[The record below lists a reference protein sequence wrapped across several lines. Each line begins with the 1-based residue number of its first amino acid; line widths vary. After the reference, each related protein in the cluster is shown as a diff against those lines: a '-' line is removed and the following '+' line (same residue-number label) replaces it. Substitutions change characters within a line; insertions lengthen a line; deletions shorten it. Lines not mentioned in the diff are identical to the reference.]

1 LTEQAAAMEDLA
13 ALTGGRPVV
22 QSAGDTLA
30 GVKLHDLGHARRAWS
45 DNTHFGIVGGKGNSR
60 KLRQHIANLRAFY
73 DRVDD
78 VEERSRVRQRIGKLM
93 GGSAALIVGGVNKIE
108 IDARKD
114 LAQRTADAMRG
125 AVREGVLP
133 GGGVA
138 LMACKTILAEK
149 AAQSSESEEHVAYR
163 FLMKAIEEPM
173 RTILSNAGYDPSE
186 IMGEIKHAGPEY
198 GFDVNYGKVAKMIDA
213 GVFDVVSVVKE
224 AAFRA
229 ITSAG
234 LALTTDVLIHCKN
247 PEKAITP

>member
-1 LTEQAAAMEDLA
+1 MRSLVILATKLSKNAIALLLSNRKPEVFQVIAVNTPGVGMTERVAAMEDLA
-13 ALTGGRPVV
+13 ALTGGRPIIR
-22 QSAGDTLA
+22 SAGDTLA

-45 DNTHFGIVGGKGNSR
+45 DNIHFGVVGGKGNSR

-78 VEERSRVRQRIGKLM
+78 IEERGRIRQRIGKLM
-93 GGSAALIVGGVNKIE
+93 GGSAALIVGGVNEIE
-108 IDARKD
+108 IDARKV

-138 LMACKTILAEK
+138 LMACRTILAQK
-149 AAQSSESEEHVAYR
+149 
-163 FLMKAIEEPM
+163 
-173 RTILSNAGYDPSE
+173 
-186 IMGEIKHAGPEY
+186 GEIKHAGLGH
-198 GFDVNYGKVAKMIDA
+198 GFDVNHRKVDKMIDA
-213 GVFDVVSVVKE
+213 GIYDVASVVKE
-224 AAFRA
+224 AASRA

-234 LALTTDVLIHCKN
+234 LALTTDVLLHCKN